1 MLKYTKYLAIFFIL
15 IGATGLFLFLQK
27 KRVIEIT
34 DPNASSTITSSDE
47 MKNPD
52 EDDIPQKPLANPPTV
67 IKAVYFTGW
76 SAGIEDRVNYLTE
89 LIKTTELNAAV
100 IDIKDYSGYVLYDIK
115 LPEVEK
121 YKAKEIRISKINSL
135 IKRLHNEGIYV
146 IARILV
152 FQDPVL
158 ARSRGDLAIKNKNTG
173 KLWLD
178 NKNLAWMDP
187 AAREVWDYN
196 IAIAKEAAERGFD
209 ELNFDYIR
217 FPSEGD
223 LDNMAFPFWDKQTP
237 KREIIANFSKYL
249 RQELPNV
256 KISADL
262 FGIATIKTDD
272 LGIGQVIE
280 DAYSYFDYVSPMV
293 YPSHYENG
301 FMGYKN
307 PAQHPYEIVKYS
319 IESAVNRLKIYDLGF
334 KNASS
339 TATSSNEILTSYD
352 LNLKPRA
359 KLRPWL
365 QDFNLGADYDAAAVR
380 KEIQAVYDAASST
393 PEIINGFMLWSPS
406 NVYTQ

>member
-27 KRVIEIT
+27 KNSVVF
-34 DPNASSTITSSDE
+34 PNPTTLWPAAET
-47 MKNPD
+47 NFN
-52 EDDIPQKPLANPPTV
+52 KPLPNPPLT
-67 IKAVYFTGW
+67 IKAIYFTSW
-76 SAGIEDRVNYLTE
+76 SAGVDSRISYLIEI
-89 LIKTTELNAAV
+89 IKNTELNAAV
-100 IDIKDYSGYVLYDIK
+100 IDIKDYSGFVAYDTK
-115 LPEVEK
+115 LTEVK
-121 YKAKEIRISKINSL
+121 NYKAEQIRIRDIDGL

-158 ARSRGDLAIKNKNTG
+158 ARAREDLAIKNKSTG

-223 LDNMAFPFWDKQTP
+223 LNNMVFPFWNKQTP

-262 FGIATIKTDD
+262 FGITTIKTDD

-307 PAQHPYEIVKYS
+307 PAQYPYEVVKYS
-319 IESAVNRLKIYDLGF
+319 IESALKRLTTYNLQLTITT
-334 KNASS
+334 S
-339 TATSSNEILTSYD
+339 TATTSTKSLVVGRQSSV
-352 LNLKPRA
+352 

-406 NVYTQ
+406 NVYTREALQ